1 MNKKLLKIFGIAL
14 GVLTIILAIVV
25 FTQNVGYYESS
36 HSYGGD
42 AYTGIQNASAQ
53 AANNVKYVG
62 EMIRFAM
69 GSMMLVMGLAMVLGS
84 LCIRT
89 EKKTTAVQT
98 PVFAAPNGYQ
108 APVTQPDGNWNC
120 SKCSFPNEP
129 DSRFCQNCGTP
140 RP

>member
-89 EKKTTAVQT
+89 EKKTIAVKA

>member
-89 EKKTTAVQT
+89 EEKTIAVQV

-129 DSRFCQNCGTP
+129 DSRFCQNCGTT

>member
-53 AANNVKYVG
+53 AANNVKYV
-62 EMIRFAM
+62 
-69 GSMMLVMGLAMVLGS
+69 
-84 LCIRT
+84 
-89 EKKTTAVQT
+89 
-98 PVFAAPNGYQ
+98 
-108 APVTQPDGNWNC
+108 
-120 SKCSFPNEP
+120 
-129 DSRFCQNCGTP
+129 
-140 RP
+140 

>member
-89 EKKTTAVQT
+89 EKKTIAVQT

-108 APVTQPDGNWNC
+108 APVTQPSGNWNC

>member
-89 EKKTTAVQT
+89 EKKTIAVQT

>member
-36 HSYGGD
+36 HSYGAD

-89 EKKTTAVQT
+89 EKKTIAVKT

-108 APVTQPDGNWNC
+108 APVTQPAGNWNC
-120 SKCSFPNEP
+120 SKCGFPNEP

>member
-89 EKKTTAVQT
+89 EKKTIAVQV

>member
-89 EKKTTAVQT
+89 EKKTIAVQT
-98 PVFAAPNGYQ
+98 PVFAAPKGYQ
-108 APVTQPDGNWNC
+108 APVTQPAGNWNC
-120 SKCSFPNEP
+120 SKCGFPNEP

>member
-89 EKKTTAVQT
+89 EKKTIAVQA

-108 APVTQPDGNWNC
+108 APGTQPVGNWNC
-120 SKCSFPNEP
+120 SKCGFPNEP

-140 RP
+140 RT

>member
-89 EKKTTAVQT
+89 EKKTSAVQV
-98 PVFAAPNGYQ
+98 PVFAAPNGNQ